1 MNAAY
6 DSHATFPALGR
17 LRAYALLALSAVL
30 LALCIPAVA
39 SAASVDDAYK
49 YAIQDIRGYG
59 LMTGPD
65 KPSYAL
71 ADGENGWG
79 WDAQNGI
86 LTLRNYDDRAR
97 LSLTDPVGDRLKPG
111 FSIWNASG
119 LDTVTIKF
127 EGTNYINA
135 NAGSEG
141 CMPIQFDGNIPHVVF
156 EGAPGATLN
165 LDSWPMPSN
174 SNSGAKIRADLFGI
188 YFVFEAQNSTVE
200 FTGGTVNLT
209 GHFSDAELAQPQQG
223 PVCYYAFS
231 GPEDPIS
238 FVRVSGSANLHAAV
252 EAKSFAGIDITPFHK
267 VANVEDA
274 SSGDISFQA
283 AQEKRLALSP
293 GAVTL
298 KSDGVGTFKVDYLNS
313 TDADQK
319 AFSAFNAQA
328 FQTDLDAQRYTG
340 LVAPTNMSMLLSK
353 SGKPLFPGWVAA
365 DGTTAV
371 QAIAAGDTLALEV
384 GRVYSVD
391 VLVNNK
397 DNLTLEGAA
406 SALYDGK
413 PLAHAFGTETPAA
426 SANMPVTVTAP
437 KPPKGYKCVWRV
449 FDPSAP
455 ARAMMAAAPAAVGA
469 PAADEQ
475 GKARDVTPEEQAAMG
490 ITADDLSS
498 AGFTYKQPAQNIV
511 WQVSYV
517 KNTYTVTL
525 DPNGGTLDPANT
537 ASFTVDEGATLDGVV
552 KAPTKDG
559 CKFVGWTLDGV
570 AYDLAK
576 PVMGD
581 ITLKAV
587 FEPVAELDTTA
598 KPKGKMTPQ
607 TSDANTTGALVLGIA
622 GLFGLGGMLAGR
634 RRIER

>member
-1 MNAAY
+1 MNTAY
-6 DSHATFPALGR
+6 ASQATPPALGH

-39 SAASVDDAYK
+39 WAASVDDAYK
-49 YAIQDIRGYG
+49 YAMQNTDHG
-59 LMTGPD
+59 LMTGAD

-79 WDAQNGI
+79 WDAETGV

-97 LSLTDPVGDRLKPG
+97 LSLTDPVGDRLQPG

-141 CMPIQFDGNIPHVVF
+141 SMPIQFDGRIPHVVF

-165 LDSWPMPSN
+165 LDSWPIASN
-174 SNSGAKIRADLFGI
+174 RGTTTRADLFGV
-188 YFVFEAQNSTVE
+188 YFVFEAQNNTVE

-209 GHFSDAELAQPQQG
+209 GHFSDAELAKPHKE
-223 PVCYYAFS
+223 VSYYAFS

-238 FVRVSGSANLHAAV
+238 LVRVSGMASLHTAV
-252 EAKSFAGIDITPFHK
+252 KAESFAGIDITPLYG

-283 AQEKRLALSP
+283 AQKKHFGFDP
-293 GAVTL
+293 GVVAL

-313 TDADQK
+313 TDAEQK
-319 AFSAFNAQA
+319 AFFAFSAQA

-340 LVAPTNMSMLLSK
+340 LVAPTNMSMLSSK
-353 SGKPLFPGWVAA
+353 SGKPIFPGWVAA
-365 DGTTAV
+365 DGTPSIQT
-371 QAIAAGDTLALEV
+371 IAAGDTLALEV

-391 VLVNNK
+391 VQVNNE
-397 DNLTLEGAA
+397 DNLELEGAA

-413 PLAHAFGTETPAA
+413 PLAHAFGTKTPAA
-426 SANMPVTVTAP
+426 SRDMPVTVAAP
-437 KPPKGYKCVWRV
+437 KPPTGYTCAWRV
-449 FDPSAP
+449 LDP
-455 ARAMMAAAPAAVGA
+455 
-469 PAADEQ
+469 Q
-475 GKARDVTPEEQAAMG
+475 GTARDVTTEEQAAMG

-498 AGFTYKQPAQNIV
+498 AGFTYKQPTQNIV

-517 KNTYTVTL
+517 KNTHTVTL

-537 ASFTVDEGATLDGVV
+537 ASFTVDAGATLDGVV

-570 AYDLAK
+570 AYDLAT

-587 FEPVAELDTTA
+587 FEPVAESDTTAGKDNPA
-598 KPKGKMTPQ
+598 KPKGKLVPQ
-607 TSDANTTGALVLGIA
+607 TSDANVAGAAVLSIA
-622 GLFGLGGMLAGR
+622 GLLALGGMLAGR